1 MKTQLQHFSQYDEDI
16 FLSNAFNLN
25 FQGTF
30 LDIGAADGIENSN
43 TYALEKIGWNGLC
56 IEPDPRHIQ
65 TLAHNRKNILN
76 AAIRAYEG
84 FTKFHL
90 SPNPTWSSVNN
101 KQPSDVTITILC
113 TTVNDILRS
122 ILPRHVNILSV
133 DTEGLELE
141 ILQSVDWSKHRPDIV
156 IAEYDTV
163 FRPSAKQPLTD
174 LMLSLNYSTIHTTQG
189 NLIFRSSDCMLQS
202 TL

>member
-90 SPNPTWSSVNN
+90 SPNPTWSSVSN

-122 ILPRHVNILSV
+122 VLPLHVNILSV

-174 LMLSLNYSTIHTTQG
+174 LMLSLNYATIHTTQG